1 MRCPA
6 RFPCKSANLMHTQ
19 DRMSSFW
26 FSGVPARCIWGQSH
40 RKAACTST
48 CNWVSGENG
57 ENRMHPQK
65 YPKQAG
71 QKHIQI
77 YIQLTNKSD
86 HFNYFVH
93 TAEASSRHVL
103 YGKLRRNTT
112 QLLARGHLSHQEPV
126 PATASHKQT
135 KQGTGE
141 NQYFC
146 PEGCV
151 YFNSCSL

>member
-19 DRMSSFW
+19 DRVSSFW

-93 TAEASSRHVL
+93 TAEASSRRALWEAPQEH
-103 YGKLRRNTT
+103 GTAAGQRTPISPR
-112 QLLARGHLSHQEPV
+112 ASSSH
-126 PATASHKQT
+126 
-135 KQGTGE
+135 
-141 NQYFC
+141 
-146 PEGCV
+146 
-151 YFNSCSL
+151 SLP